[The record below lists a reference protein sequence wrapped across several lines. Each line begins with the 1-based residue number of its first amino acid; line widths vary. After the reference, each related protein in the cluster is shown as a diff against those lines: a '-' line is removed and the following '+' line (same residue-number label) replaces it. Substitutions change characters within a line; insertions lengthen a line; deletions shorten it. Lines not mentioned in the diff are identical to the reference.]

1 MPPSI
6 STTWWRLLAVT
17 WITLCLFSTVA
28 TALQVAPGSPCASV
42 CQDRND
48 GDGNDAKGST
58 TSVKDIACED
68 PDFDSRTIRGMKF
81 KECTQCLQ
89 SSRYTSGEETDLMW
103 YLYNLRYAA
112 NVCLYNYPEAVQN
125 KSFACDIPS
134 SCGGLKT
141 ALREGDLKAE
151 SITQLEYC
159 SADNEKMKAW
169 AIKSCTSCL
178 WNAPESKYLS
188 NFMVALDAACVQ
200 RPKAGDL
207 VGLTGSLFTSYAV
220 NITDPPKL
228 ETGPPPPAQT
238 NMDTG
243 TIIGIAIGAALVL
256 LLGVGLFVVYWRKQ
270 KRAKV
275 EEERR
280 VNSDSP
286 NDGGSSITA
295 LNIGGGGGGPGS
307 GGGRHGYTTDYKRE
321 IGLTSF
327 ESYDAS
333 RSGGLNSNRVGNYT
347 NSGEYYDQLEKYQQR
362 AAAQQYGMLNHTG
375 PADSLPAHPAY
386 IPRAAMAQQQ
396 QQRNSTD
403 SRGSRNTATSSQN
416 LQQQFTSN
424 QTLVAQNSQQQR
436 PVSTQT
442 LSAQHLQ
449 QQQTTRRTS
458 PRSSPRL
465 VPEPITLSAVPA
477 SKQRYAKTTTEQASQ
492 PSLSTSSK
500 SAIDSYTMQ
509 KYLAAEDDR
518 PGHTMPPPPAQKPP
532 RAAKPFDPANP
543 PPPPPQPAVKI
554 PSLGLPSVP
563 RVRVPKQ
570 YAPPRISVE
579 EATPTDAAGGEG
591 HFVRTGTP
599 GSRSSSVSRD
609 GRPPTRGRD
618 ESNRVGGASPSGRV
632 IRQTVNVTRP
642 RQEEIPIASGKTV
655 LYS

>member
-1 MPPSI
+1 
-6 STTWWRLLAVT
+6 
-17 WITLCLFSTVA
+17 
-28 TALQVAPGSPCASV
+28 
-42 CQDRND
+42 
-48 GDGNDAKGST
+48 
-58 TSVKDIACED
+58 
-68 PDFDSRTIRGMKF
+68 
-81 KECTQCLQ
+81 
-89 SSRYTSGEETDLMW
+89 
-103 YLYNLRYAA
+103 
-112 NVCLYNYPEAVQN
+112 
-125 KSFACDIPS
+125 
-134 SCGGLKT
+134 
-141 ALREGDLKAE
+141 
-151 SITQLEYC
+151 
-159 SADNEKMKAW
+159 
-169 AIKSCTSCL
+169 
-178 WNAPESKYLS
+178 
-188 NFMVALDAACVQ
+188 MVALDAGCVQ

-207 VGLTGSLFTSYAV
+207 IGLTGSLFTSYAV

-228 ETGPPPPAQT
+228 ETGPAPPAQT

-270 KRAKV
+270 KRAKA

-280 VNSDSP
+280 ANADSP
-286 NDGGSSITA
+286 NGGGSSITA
-295 LNIGGGGGGPGS
+295 LNIGGGPGS

-327 ESYDAS
+327 EPCDAP
-333 RSGGLNSNRVGNYT
+333 RSGGLNSNRSGNYT

-362 AAAQQYGMLNHTG
+362 AAAQQYGMINHIG

-416 LQQQFTSN
+416 LQLQSISN
-424 QTLVAQNSQQQR
+424 QALAVQDSQQQR
-436 PVSTQT
+436 PISTQT

-477 SKQRYAKTTTEQASQ
+477 SKQRYTKTTTEQAL
-492 PSLSTSSK
+492 PASLSTSAK
-500 SAIDSYTMQ
+500 SAVDSYAMQ

-554 PSLGLPSVP
+554 PSLGLPSIP

-579 EATPTDAAGGEG
+579 EPTPTDAAGRVG
-591 HFVRTGTP
+591 HFGRTSAP
-599 GSRSSSVSRD
+599 GSRSSSASRD

-618 ESNRVGGASPSGRV
+618 ESNGISSASTNDRV
-632 IRQTVNVTRP
+632 IRQTVNATRP
-642 RQEEIPIASGKTV
+642 RQEDMPIATGKTV
-655 LYS
+655 LYSG